1 MPPTPPWLTPEPRI
15 DQHVGDIS
23 EQVEE
28 DVGRGGDQGDPLN
41 YGVVAVEHA
50 VDDQLAEAG
59 DREDLLGQDR
69 AGEQRA
75 ELERAE
81 RNNKGPRIS
90 HGVFEDDDGVGETP
104 GSGSAP

>member
-23 EQVEE
+23 EQVEK

-41 YGVVAVEHA
+41 YGVVAIEHA

-75 ELERAE
+75 ALERAE
-81 RNNKGPRIS
+81 RNTSGQRIAN
-90 HGVFEDDDGVGETP
+90 GALGDDDGFGETRGP
-104 GSGSAP
+104 